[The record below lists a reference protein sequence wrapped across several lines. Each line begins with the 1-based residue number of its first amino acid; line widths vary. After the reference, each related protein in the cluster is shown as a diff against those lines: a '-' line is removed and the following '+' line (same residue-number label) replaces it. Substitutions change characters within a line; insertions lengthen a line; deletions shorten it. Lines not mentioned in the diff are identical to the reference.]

1 MLGLW
6 DLWSFLVLH
15 NVKVL
20 NCLLNFDFFS
30 VLNKVVAKGHGSAA
44 NLASA
49 RFLRTQ
55 KTFKYWS
62 EEDRGMK
69 NKR

>member
-55 KTFKYWS
+55 
-62 EEDRGMK
+62 
-69 NKR
+69 NL